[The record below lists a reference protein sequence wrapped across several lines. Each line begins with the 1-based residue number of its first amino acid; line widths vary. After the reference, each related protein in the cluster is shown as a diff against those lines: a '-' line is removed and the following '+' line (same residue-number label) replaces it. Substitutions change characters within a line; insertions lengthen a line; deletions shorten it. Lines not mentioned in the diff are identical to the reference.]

1 MQNIIK
7 YTAGAVAIIA
17 TVDVFGFM
25 AWVASGQTPADGFY
39 IGAIT
44 ANVLRALLNI

>member
-1 MQNIIK
+1 MK
-7 YTAGAVAIIA
+7 YILYSALAILA
-17 TVDVFGFM
+17 ADLVGFV

-44 ANVLRALLNI
+44 GNIIKLFL